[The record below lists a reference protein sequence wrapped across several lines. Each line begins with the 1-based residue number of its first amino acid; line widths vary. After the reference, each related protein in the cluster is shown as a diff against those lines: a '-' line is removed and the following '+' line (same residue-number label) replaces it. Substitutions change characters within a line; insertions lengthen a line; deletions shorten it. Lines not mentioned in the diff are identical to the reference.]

1 MKGEMIFMFTFS
13 YEKNDVEN
21 IKTKP
26 VKTPQDYAR
35 IKEVENKIID
45 IINESE
51 LKTSDFDILIA
62 NLQRK
67 ERDPVLKL
75 MKNNI

>member
-1 MKGEMIFMFTFS
+1 M
-13 YEKNDVEN
+13 
-21 IKTKP
+21 
-26 VKTPQDYAR
+26 KTPQDYAR